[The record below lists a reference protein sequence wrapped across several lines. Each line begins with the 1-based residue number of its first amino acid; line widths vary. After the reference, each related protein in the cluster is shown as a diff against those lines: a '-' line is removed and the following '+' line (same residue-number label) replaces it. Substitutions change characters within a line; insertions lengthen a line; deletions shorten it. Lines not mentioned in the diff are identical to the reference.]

1 MTRPSKDLSQDSS
14 LKGLVALSSREGVD
28 IRPTLLRVM
37 TDLYLQKPEHTEP
50 EESEYTRM
58 ALKLIDH
65 VDAKTRSMIAGKIA
79 AYPNAP
85 AAVRQRLLKD
95 HIVCKAPEE
104 PGQDTA
110 EHAAEQAA
118 EETAEQSTG
127 ASAKEPAKPSAKE
140 PAKPAT
146 PAPLSR
152 SKAAATEL
160 SELFVTGNAEERRLI
175 LLNLPYAPIPPADPL
190 DTASAQAAIQQLEA
204 AALAHQSEKFAR
216 EFGRALS
223 ISLTRALPLTQD
235 PGGEPIVVAA
245 SALRMPAAVLARILL
260 CLNPAISR
268 SVQRV
273 YDLTLLHEDLKTAS
287 ALRLVAIW
295 QAADREEKRPAASIP
310 VPVPRAPQRA
320 ADDSRPLVPV
330 ARPKIRWEELARKAD
345 GG

>member
-1 MTRPSKDLSQDSS
+1 MTEPSQNSALN
-14 LKGLVALSSREGVD
+14 GLVELSNRTGAD

-37 TDLYLQKPEHTEP
+37 TDLYLQTAAHSEK
-50 EESEYTRM
+50 EEAEYTRM

-65 VDAKTRSMIAGKIA
+65 VDAKTRAMIAGKIA
-79 AYPNAP
+79 GYPNAP

-104 PGQDTA
+104 PAQESTK
-110 EHAAEQAA
+110 QPA
-118 EETAEQSTG
+118 EETA
-127 ASAKEPAKPSAKE
+127 KVPAKPTSKTA
-140 PAKPAT
+140 A
-146 PAPLSR
+146 APLS
-152 SKAAATEL
+152 KGKPAALEL
-160 SELFVTGNAEERRLI
+160 NELFFTSNAEERRLI
-175 LLNLPYAPIPPADPL
+175 LLNLPYAPIAPAEQL
-190 DTASAQAAIQQLEA
+190 GAASAQSAVQKLEA
-204 AALAHQSEKFAR
+204 AALANQTERFAR
-216 EFGRALS
+216 DLGRALS
-223 ISLTRALPLTQD
+223 ISLTQALRLTHD

-245 SALRMPAAVLARILL
+245 AALRMPAAVLQRILL

-273 YDLTLLHEDLKTAS
+273 YDLTLLHEELKAAS

-295 QAADREEKRPAASIP
+295 QAADREEKRPAASTP
-310 VPVPRAPQRA
+310 VPVPRAPQRT